1 MIVAEAREHSP
12 VDLIPTPESVMQILT
27 RTGAYRKGH
36 FIYPS
41 GKHASHYFQMPL
53 AFRYYDNA
61 RILSVGL
68 SRLFRME
75 KTIASQLPKISVI
88 SPSPGGI
95 MVAFGVRE
103 ALTAEQIYWAEM
115 EDGRRQFRQ
124 YMSETDVYPAIIVDD
139 ILRSGRA
146 MQETFD
152 LCKEIGADVIGCGA
166 LVRFED
172 SPNEFNGV
180 PVKSLLTFDVNFY
193 QNEQEWKTS
202 RSASDVQEEKVRF

>member
-1 MIVAEAREHSP
+1 MVTL
-12 VDLIPTPESVMQILT
+12 VPTAESVMDILEK
-27 RTGAYRKGH
+27 TGAYRKGH
-36 FIYPS
+36 FIYPN

-75 KTIASQLPKISVI
+75 KAISSRLPKVSVI

-103 ALTAEQIYWAEM
+103 ALSAEQIYWAEM
-115 EDGRRQFRQ
+115 EDGKRQFRQ
-124 YMSETDVYPAIIVDD
+124 YIAAGDVYPAIIVDD

-146 MQETFD
+146 IRETVE
-152 LCKEIGADVIGCGA
+152 LVRELGSEVIGIGTI
-166 LVRFED
+166 VKFED
-172 SPNEFNGV
+172 AP
-180 PVKSLLTFDVNFY
+180 
-193 QNEQEWKTS
+193 
-202 RSASDVQEEKVRF
+202 A

>member
-1 MIVAEAREHSP
+1 M
-12 VDLIPTPESVMQILT
+12 VDLVPSSESVMEILQS
-27 RTGAYRKGH
+27 TGAYRKGH
-36 FIYPS
+36 FIYPN

-75 KTIASQLPKISVI
+75 KSIAGRLPKVSVI

-103 ALTAEQIYWAEM
+103 ALSAEQIYWAET
-115 EDGRRQFRQ
+115 EDGTRQFRQ
-124 YMSETDVYPAIIVDD
+124 YMTNSDVYPAIIVDD
-139 ILRSGRA
+139 ILRSGKA

-152 LCKEIGADVIGCGA
+152 LCKEIGAEVIGCGVIA
-166 LVRFED
+166 KFDDAPNDFEGI
-172 SPNEFNGV
+172 E
-180 PVKSLLTFDVNFY
+180 VKHLMSFDVNFY
-193 QNEQEWKTS
+193 DTEAEWKNS
-202 RSASDVQEEKVRF
+202 RSASDSEQEKVRF

>member
-1 MIVAEAREHSP
+1 M
-12 VDLIPTPESVMQILT
+12 VDLIPSPESVMEILQ

-36 FIYPS
+36 FVYPN

-75 KTIASQLPKISVI
+75 KAISSRLPKVSVI

-103 ALTAEQIYWAEM
+103 ALSADQIYWAEM
-115 EDGRRQFRQ
+115 EDGKRQFRQ
-124 YMSETDVYPAIIVDD
+124 YIGAGDVYPAIIVDD

-146 MQETFD
+146 IKETVE
-152 LCKEIGADVIGCGA
+152 LVKELGSEVIGIGTIA
-166 LVRFED
+166 RFED
-172 SPNEFNGV
+172 GPSDFDGV

-193 QNEQEWKTS
+193 ENTEEWQKS
-202 RSASDVQEEKVRF
+202 RSASDSEVEKVRF

>member
-1 MIVAEAREHSP
+1 MMVN
-12 VDLIPTPESVMQILT
+12 LIPPPESVMEILIK
-27 RTGAYRKGH
+27 TGAYRRGH
-36 FIYPS
+36 FVYPN

-68 SRLFRME
+68 SRMFRME
-75 KTIASQLPKISVI
+75 KSIASQLPKVSVI

-103 ALTAEQIYWAEM
+103 ALSADQIYWAEM
-115 EDGRRQFRQ
+115 EDGKRRFRQFV
-124 YMSETDVYPAIIVDD
+124 SEGDVYPAIIVDD

-146 MQETFD
+146 IEETFE
-152 LCKEIGADVIGCGA
+152 LCKSIGTEVIGCGVIA
-166 LVRFED
+166 KFED
-172 SPNEFNGV
+172 AANEFDGI

-193 QNEQEWKTS
+193 DTEEEWKKS
-202 RSASDVQEEKVRF
+202 KSASNVEAEVVRF

>member
-1 MIVAEAREHSP
+1 MVNLVPSP
-12 VDLIPTPESVMQILT
+12 DSVMEILQK
-27 RTGAYRKGH
+27 TGAYRKGH
-36 FIYPS
+36 FVYPN

-75 KTIASQLPKISVI
+75 KSISSRLPKVSVI

-103 ALTAEQIYWAEM
+103 ALGADQIYWAEI
-115 EDGRRQFRQ
+115 EEGKRQFRQ
-124 YMSETDVYPAIIVDD
+124 YIAQGDVYPAIIVDD

-146 MQETFD
+146 IQETVELVKGFGT
-152 LCKEIGADVIGCGA
+152 EVIGIGSI
-166 LVRFED
+166 VNFED
-172 SPNEFNGV
+172 APPEFEGI

-193 QNEQEWKTS
+193 ETEDEWRGS
-202 RSASDVQEEKVRF
+202 RSATDAEEETVRF

>member
-1 MIVAEAREHSP
+1 MEYNMHTAGS
-12 VDLIPTPESVMQILT
+12 VDLVPSAESVMGILQN
-27 RTGAYRKGH
+27 TGAYRKGH
-36 FIYPS
+36 FIYPN

-75 KTIASQLPKISVI
+75 KSIASQLPKVSVI

-103 ALTAEQIYWAEM
+103 ALSAEQIYWAEM
-115 EDGRRQFRQ
+115 EDGKRQFRQ
-124 YMSETDVYPAIIVDD
+124 YMAESNVHPAIIVDD

-146 MQETFD
+146 VQETFD
-152 LCKEIGADVIGCGA
+152 LCKEIGTEVIGCGVIA
-166 LVRFED
+166 KFED
-172 SPNEFNGV
+172 APNEFNGI
-180 PVKSLLTFDVNFY
+180 PVKSLLSFDVNFY
-193 QNEQEWKTS
+193 ENEGEWKTS
-202 RSASDVQEEKVRF
+202 RSASAAEEEKVRF